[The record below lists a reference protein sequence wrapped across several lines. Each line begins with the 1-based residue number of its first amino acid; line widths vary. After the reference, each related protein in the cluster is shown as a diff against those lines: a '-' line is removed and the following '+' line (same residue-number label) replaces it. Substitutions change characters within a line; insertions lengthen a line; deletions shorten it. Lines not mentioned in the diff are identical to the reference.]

1 MPEEKT
7 GEETMQIGVHKVAM
21 AAPNDVS
28 ELARLIDA
36 GTVNPSEIVA
46 LIGKT
51 EGNGGANDFTR
62 GFATLSYQM
71 LLGRHLGLSPEE
83 VGRRVAFVWSGGTEG
98 VLSPHATVF
107 TRAAA
112 RSAASAAPRLAMAI
126 EVTRDILPEEVGT
139 MAQVREVAAATR
151 RCLAAAGIAD
161 PKDVHYVQVKGPLLT
176 PASIADADRRGK
188 TLRTRDPNGSKPYA
202 RGATALGVALGLGE
216 VAEKDVSDDIIAKRF
231 DLYSAVASTSAGG
244 ELKNCEVLLFGNS
257 PQASG
262 DLTIGHGVLKDAIDA
277 AGVRDAL
284 KSAGLAFNGNP
295 TDDEAK
301 RIVAVFAKAEAS
313 PTGAIRGRRNT
324 MLSDA
329 DINYERHAR
338 AAVGAVIASITG
350 DPAIFVSG
358 GTEHQCA
365 PGAAPIAAIVRA

>member
-1 MPEEKT
+1 
-7 GEETMQIGVHKVAM
+7 MQIGVHKVAM

-28 ELARLIDA
+28 ELAKLIDA
-36 GTVNPSEIVA
+36 GTVDPKQIVA

-62 GFATLSYQM
+62 GYATSSYQT
-71 LLGRHLGLSPEE
+71 LLAKHLGITPDE
-83 VGRRVAFVWSGGTEG
+83 VGKRIAFVWSGGTEG
-98 VLSPHATVF
+98 VLSPHASVF
-107 TRAAA
+107 TRAPAQGKAA
-112 RSAASAAPRLAMAI
+112 GPRLAMAI
-126 EVTRDILPEEVGT
+126 EVTRDIPPEEVGT
-139 MAQVREVAAATR
+139 MIQVREVAEAVR
-151 RCLAAAGIAD
+151 RCLKAANITD
-161 PKDVHYVQVKGPLLT
+161 RNDVHYVQVKGPLLT

-188 TLRTRDPNGSKPYA
+188 ALRTRDPNGSKAFA

-216 VAEKDVSDDIIAKRF
+216 VAEKDLNDDAIAKRF
-231 DLYSAVASTSAGG
+231 DLYSSVASTSAGG

-257 PQASG
+257 PNATG
-262 DLTIGHGVLKDAIDA
+262 DLRIGHGVLKDAIDA
-277 AGVRDAL
+277 DGVRTAL
-284 KSAGLAFNGNP
+284 KSAGLAFEGNP
-295 TDDEAK
+295 TEQDAS

-338 AAVGAVIASITG
+338 AAVGAVIASITL

>member
-1 MPEEKT
+1 
-7 GEETMQIGVHKVAM
+7 V
-21 AAPNDVS
+21 
-28 ELARLIDA
+28 
-36 GTVNPSEIVA
+36 VNPTEIVA

-62 GFATLSYQM
+62 GYATSSYQT
-71 LLGRHLGLSPEE
+71 LLAKHLGLSPDE
-83 VGRRVAFVWSGGTEG
+83 VGRKIAFVWSGGTEG

-107 TRAAA
+107 TR
-112 RSAASAAPRLAMAI
+112 SAAKGTGTTSDPRLAMAI
-126 EVTRDILPEEVGT
+126 EITRDILPEEVGT

-151 RCLAAAGIAD
+151 RALASTGITD
-161 PKDVHYVQVKGPLLT
+161 PKNVHYVQVKGPLLT
-176 PASIADADRRGK
+176 PASIADADSRGK

-216 VAEKDVSDDIIAKRF
+216 VAESDVNDEAVAKRF
-231 DLYSAVASTSAGG
+231 DLYSSVASTSAGG

-257 PQASG
+257 LSATG
-262 DLTIGHGVLKDAIDA
+262 DLRIGHGILKDAIDA
-277 AGVRDAL
+277 DGVRDAL
-284 KSAGLAFNGNP
+284 RSAGLTFSGNP
-295 TDDEAK
+295 TEEDTR

-313 PTGAIRGRRNT
+313 PSGAIRGRRNT

-338 AAVGAVIASITG
+338 AAVGAVIASITL

>member
-1 MPEEKT
+1 
-7 GEETMQIGVHKVAM
+7 MQIGAHKVAM

-28 ELARLIDA
+28 ELAKLIDSGA
-36 GTVNPSEIVA
+36 VKPAEIVA

-62 GFATLSYQM
+62 GFATSSYQT
-71 LLGRHLGLSPEE
+71 LLAKHLGISPEE
-83 VGRRVAFVWSGGTEG
+83 VGRKIAFVWSGGTEG

-107 TRAAA
+107 TR
-112 RSAASAAPRLAMAI
+112 SAAQGKASGPRLAIAI
-126 EVTRDILPEEVGT
+126 EITRDILPEEVGT
-139 MAQVREVAAATR
+139 MMQVNEVAEATR
-151 RCLAAAGIAD
+151 RCLKATCITN

-176 PASIADADRRGK
+176 PGSITDADKRGK

-216 VAEKDVSDDIIAKRF
+216 VAEKDVNDDAVAKRF
-231 DLYSAVASTSAGG
+231 DLYSSVASTSAGG

-257 PQASG
+257 PSASG
-262 DLTIGHGVLKDAIDA
+262 DLAIGHGVLKDAIDA
-277 AGVRDAL
+277 QGVRDAL
-284 KSAGLAFNGNP
+284 KSAGLSFNCTP
-295 TDDEAK
+295 TEDEAK

-338 AAVGAVIASITG
+338 AAVGAVIASITL

-365 PGAAPIAAIVRA
+365 PGAAPIAAIVRV

>member
-1 MPEEKT
+1 
-7 GEETMQIGVHKVAM
+7 
-21 AAPNDVS
+21 
-28 ELARLIDA
+28 
-36 GTVNPSEIVA
+36 VNPSEIVA

-62 GFATLSYQM
+62 GYATSSYQT
-71 LLGRHLGLSPEE
+71 LLAKHLGITADE
-83 VGRRVAFVWSGGTEG
+83 VSRKIAFVWSGGTEG

-107 TRAAA
+107 TRAAGKDKGTT
-112 RSAASAAPRLAMAI
+112 SGPRLAMAI

-139 MAQVREVAAATR
+139 MAQVNEVAVATR
-151 RCLAAAGIAD
+151 RCLAAASITD

-176 PASIADADRRGK
+176 PASIADADKRGK

-216 VAEKDVSDDIIAKRF
+216 VAEADVTDDAVAKRF
-231 DLYSAVASTSAGG
+231 DLYSSVASTSAGG

-257 PQASG
+257 PSATG
-262 DLTIGHGVLKDAIDA
+262 DLRIGHGILQDAIDA
-277 AGVRDAL
+277 GGVREAL
-284 KSAGLAFNGNP
+284 RSAGLSFTGNP
-295 TDDEAK
+295 TEEDAK

-313 PTGAIRGRRNT
+313 PSGAIRGRRNT

-338 AAVGAVIASITG
+338 AAVGAVIASITL

-365 PGAAPIAAIVRA
+365 PGAAPIAAIVRV